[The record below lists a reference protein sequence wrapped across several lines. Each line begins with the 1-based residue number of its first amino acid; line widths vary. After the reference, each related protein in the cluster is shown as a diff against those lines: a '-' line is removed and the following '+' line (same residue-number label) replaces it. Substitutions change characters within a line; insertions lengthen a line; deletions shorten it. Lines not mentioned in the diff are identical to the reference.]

1 MKFSI
6 LRIQVQFEEMKVFD
20 FMQPESL
27 FKFQQADQFY
37 KFKISR
43 TRVAERENTDT
54 AQKMKFF
61 IKDFFNKC
69 VNVTKYAANCKFGHI
84 YSTNP

>member
-6 LRIQVQFEEMKVFD
+6 LRIQVQFEEMKLFD

>member
-6 LRIQVQFEEMKVFD
+6 LRTQVQFEEMKVFD
-20 FMQPESL
+20 FIQPESL
-27 FKFQQADQFY
+27 FKFQQADQIY

-43 TRVAERENTDT
+43 TRVAERENSDT
-54 AQKMKFF
+54 AQKMKFS
-61 IKDFFNKC
+61 IKDFFCKC

-84 YSTNP
+84 Y